1 LTLCKCH
8 ALLNK
13 GEAEKL
19 NNAIRRIRNKS
30 FFAVLIGLFIAAVI
44 VSVAVPASRAF
55 AIISFLLVISAL
67 IVVRNL
73 WKDSVSSAPKAVA
86 EDAYPKLRDNLAS
99 MKSNVK
105 SASRGSRYSQEEAA
119 KILREAFLGKF
130 VGHGRFPESWVSS
143 QSGKGA
149 IENILKSNNR
159 EDLIDVLE
167 PPEKKLNREEYLRK
181 LDNTLKL
188 LEA

>member
-1 LTLCKCH
+1 MIS
-8 ALLNK
+8 AV
-13 GEAEKL
+13 
-19 NNAIRRIRNKS
+19 RRIRNKS
-30 FFAVLIGLFIAAVI
+30 FFALLIGVFASSVI
-44 VSVAVPASRAF
+44 VSIDVPASRAF
-55 AIISFLLVISAL
+55 AIISFLLVISAV
-67 IVVRNL
+67 IVLRKL
-73 WKDSVSSAPKAVA
+73 WGDSISPAPKTTA
-86 EDAYPKLRDNLAS
+86 EDSYPKLRDSLAS

-143 QSGKGA
+143 QSGKEA
-149 IENILKSNNR
+149 IENILKSNDH

-167 PPEKKLNREEYLRK
+167 PPGKKLNREEYLQK
-181 LDNTLKL
+181 LDSTLKL